1 MDKLNMKSKN
11 ILGENIEFIASKFP
25 NVITETKDENGNLTR
40 KIDFELLMQELS
52 GDIVEG
58 NKERY
63 QLTWPGK
70 KEAILNANTPINKT
84 LRPVIEDSVD
94 FENTENLYIEGD
106 NLEVLK
112 LLQESYL
119 GKIKCIYID
128 PPYNTGEDFIYND
141 NFKKDLDEYLQES
154 GQVNEEGYKVF
165 QNTDT
170 RGTFHSDWMTM
181 IYSRIKL
188 AKNLLTKDGII
199 FISISDKEVT
209 NLTKICNEIFGEH
222 NFVNNI
228 VVKMSEVSGKKMAH
242 ANKRLPKIKEYI
254 LMYKNGV
261 TEINKIK
268 VQKKEWDNEYNIFI
282 ENFTKKDKEMIDN
295 IIELDER
302 TNKHLNIVDKILEN
316 VELKAVNTKLKE
328 LNIPLDKQD
337 EWKLNNAFR
346 ICRTATSSSV
356 KRLADEKRKI
366 CKQNLFSVLSSKDKL
381 LYIVKSDYSEEST
394 SPRVQVLFAEDNLQ
408 TVLGDIWVDISTT
421 GLEFEGGVDYKNGKK
436 PLKVIDR
443 LINLAT
449 NENDIVMDF
458 FSGSSTTAESIFRC
472 NLKDNKKR
480 KFIMVQESESLEEQ
494 YKNTSGETKKNIKKS
509 IDFLKSIEKPLILS
523 EIGKERIRRAAQKI
537 KQETNADIDYGFR
550 VYKVDSTNMKDTY
563 YNIEEISQ
571 TNLFETESNIKEDRT
586 PEDLLTQVI
595 LDLGL
600 KLSLKI
606 EEKHI
611 NGKKV
616 FYVDEDSLV
625 ACFDEGVDKN
635 LATIIAK
642 DMPMKVVFRDSCF
655 INDSE
660 KENIKEIF
668 KKYSPDTDIKVL

>member
-1 MDKLNMKSKN
+1 MDNLKMQSKN
-11 ILGENIEFIASKFP
+11 ILGENIEFIASRFP

-119 GKIKCIYID
+119 GKIKFIYID
-128 PPYNTGEDFIYND
+128 PPYNTGNDFIYLDKFNE
-141 NFKKDLDEYLQES
+141 NLDEYLTES
-154 GQVNEEGYKVF
+154 GQVDEEGNKFF
-165 QNTDT
+165 QNTESNG
-170 RGTFHSDWMTM
+170 RFHSDWMTM
-181 IYSRIKL
+181 IYPRLKL
-188 AKNLLTKDGII
+188 ARNLLSDDGVI
-199 FISISDKEVT
+199 FISID
-209 NLTKICNEIFGEH
+209 NNEIKNLRSICDEVFGRN
-222 NFVNNI
+222 NFI
-228 VVKMSEVSGKKMAH
+228 EEIIWK
-242 ANKRLPKIKEYI
+242 NKYGAGAKTKGFISVHEYI
-254 LMYKNGV
+254 LCYSKKPILNLTSELSEDEKKKYIKKDEKYDVLGGYRTQPLMTKSLGDRPNLVYPIYYNGE
-261 TEINKIK
+261 EIWPNKQW
-268 VQKKEWDNEYNIFI
+268 VWSKERMERSI
-282 ENFTKKDKEMIDN
+282 ENNDVEIKKRSDGTYSVESKKYIKDENGDMRRGKPGSILNGPFTQEGTNEIRSVFDNKTPFEFTKPSNLIKYLISLQVNDINDKEC
-295 IIELDER
+295 
-302 TNKHLNIVDKILEN
+302 IVL
-316 VELKAVNTKLKE
+316 
-328 LNIPLDKQD
+328 
-337 EWKLNNAFR
+337 
-346 ICRTATSSSV
+346 
-356 KRLADEKRKI
+356 
-366 CKQNLFSVLSSKDKL
+366 
-381 LYIVKSDYSEEST
+381 
-394 SPRVQVLFAEDNLQ
+394 
-408 TVLGDIWVDISTT
+408 
-421 GLEFEGGVDYKNGKK
+421 
-436 PLKVIDR
+436 
-443 LINLAT
+443 
-449 NENDIVMDF
+449 DF
-458 FSGSSTTAESIFRC
+458 FSGSGTTAHAVMKLNSEDRG
-472 NLKDNKKR
+472 KR
-480 KFIMVQESESLEEQ
+480 KYIMVQAPEKTEEKSQ
-494 YKNTSGETKKNIKKS
+494 AYKLGYKTICDIGRNRIKGISKNIK
-509 IDFLKSIEKPLILS
+509 E
-523 EIGKERIRRAAQKI
+523 
-537 KQETNADIDYGFR
+537 ETNADIDYGFR

-563 YNIEEISQ
+563 YNIEQITQAS
-571 TNLFETESNIKEDRT
+571 LFETQSNIKEDRT

-600 KLSLKI
+600 ELSLKI
-606 EEKHI
+606 EEKNI

-625 ACFDEGVDKN
+625 ACFDEGVDKD

>member
-1 MDKLNMKSKN
+1 MDKLNMQSKN
-11 ILGENIEFIASKFP
+11 ILGENLQFIESRFP

-242 ANKRLPKIKEYI
+242 ANKR
-254 LMYKNGV
+254 
-261 TEINKIK
+261 
-268 VQKKEWDNEYNIFI
+268 
-282 ENFTKKDKEMIDN
+282 
-295 IIELDER
+295 
-302 TNKHLNIVDKILEN
+302 
-316 VELKAVNTKLKE
+316 
-328 LNIPLDKQD
+328 
-337 EWKLNNAFR
+337 
-346 ICRTATSSSV
+346 
-356 KRLADEKRKI
+356 
-366 CKQNLFSVLSSKDKL
+366 
-381 LYIVKSDYSEEST
+381 
-394 SPRVQVLFAEDNLQ
+394 
-408 TVLGDIWVDISTT
+408 
-421 GLEFEGGVDYKNGKK
+421 
-436 PLKVIDR
+436 
-443 LINLAT
+443 
-449 NENDIVMDF
+449 
-458 FSGSSTTAESIFRC
+458 
-472 NLKDNKKR
+472 
-480 KFIMVQESESLEEQ
+480 
-494 YKNTSGETKKNIKKS
+494 
-509 IDFLKSIEKPLILS
+509 
-523 EIGKERIRRAAQKI
+523 
-537 KQETNADIDYGFR
+537 
-550 VYKVDSTNMKDTY
+550 
-563 YNIEEISQ
+563 
-571 TNLFETESNIKEDRT
+571 
-586 PEDLLTQVI
+586 
-595 LDLGL
+595 
-600 KLSLKI
+600 
-606 EEKHI
+606 
-611 NGKKV
+611 
-616 FYVDEDSLV
+616 
-625 ACFDEGVDKN
+625 
-635 LATIIAK
+635 
-642 DMPMKVVFRDSCF
+642 
-655 INDSE
+655 
-660 KENIKEIF
+660 
-668 KKYSPDTDIKVL
+668 

>member
-1 MDKLNMKSKN
+1 MDKLNMQSKD
-11 ILGENIEFIASKFP
+11 ILSENLQFIASRFP
-25 NVITETKDENGNLTR
+25 NVITESKDENGNLTR

-52 GDIVEG
+52 GEIVEG

-128 PPYNTGEDFIYND
+128 PPYNTGRDFIYND
-141 NFKKDLDEYLQES
+141 KYKANINEYLDES
-154 GQVNEEGYKVF
+154 GQIDDEGNMLF
-165 QNTDT
+165 QNTESNG
-170 RGTFHSDWMTM
+170 RFHSDWMTM
-181 IYSRIKL
+181 IYPRLKL
-188 AKNLLTKDGII
+188 ARNLLSDNGVI
-199 FISISDKEVT
+199 FISIDENEES
-209 NLTKICNEIFGEH
+209 NLSKICDEIFGA
-222 NFVNNI
+222 NNLI
-228 VVKMSEVSGKKMAH
+228 S
-242 ANKRLPKIKEYI
+242 KIPWQARQSIQNDTDLSSSHEYI
-254 LMYKNGV
+254 LAYAKTRRQEHRRLKETNSNQWHKLPSFACYPLPLDNSKFSNPDNDPRGAWKADPFDAPNVRPNLTYPIVNPNTGESFMPPNGRCWR
-261 TEINKIK
+261 TEEKSYQKLFEDNRIIFGKSGQSKPQLK
-268 VQKKEWDNEYNIFI
+268 VFYNEKKEFGSV
-282 ENFTKKDKEMIDN
+282 ENTWFDGTKCGTATAGTKELQ
-295 IIELDER
+295 ELFDGVSYFD
-302 TNKHLNIVDKILEN
+302 TPKP
-316 VELKAVNTKLKE
+316 TKLIK
-328 LNIPLDKQD
+328 
-337 EWKLNNAFR
+337 
-346 ICRTATSSSV
+346 
-356 KRLADEKRKI
+356 
-366 CKQNLFSVLSSKDKL
+366 KL
-381 LYIVKSDYSEEST
+381 LQLST
-394 SPRVQVLFAEDNLQ
+394 RSGDLVL
-408 TVLGDIWVDISTT
+408 
-421 GLEFEGGVDYKNGKK
+421 
-436 PLKVIDR
+436 
-443 LINLAT
+443 
-449 NENDIVMDF
+449 DF
-458 FSGSSTTAESIFRC
+458 FSGSSTTAHAVMDMNAEDGG
-472 NLKDNKKR
+472 NR
-480 KFIMVQESESLEEQ
+480 KYIMVQVNEDIPENHKAYEKGYRSIPQ
-494 YKNTSGETKKNIKKS
+494 IAKDRIK
-509 IDFLKSIEKPLILS
+509 
-523 EIGKERIRRAAQKI
+523 RAGQKI

-563 YNIEEISQ
+563 YNIEQITQ
-571 TNLFETESNIKEDRT
+571 TSLFETQSNIKEDRT

-600 KLSLKI
+600 ELSLKI
-606 EEKHI
+606 EEKNI

-625 ACFDEGVDKN
+625 ACFDEGVDKD

>member
-1 MDKLNMKSKN
+1 MDNLKMQSKN
-11 ILGENIEFIASKFP
+11 ILGENIEFIASRFP

-128 PPYNTGEDFIYND
+128 PPYNTGNDFIYKD
-141 NFKKDLDEYLQES
+141 DFKYNSSEYLEDS
-154 GQVNEEGYKVF
+154 GQLDKAGNKLF
-165 QNTDT
+165 QNLDSNG
-170 RGTFHSDWMTM
+170 RFHSDWLTM
-181 IYSRIKL
+181 MYSRLKL
-188 AKNLLTKDGII
+188 AKNLLTKDGVI
-199 FISISDKEVT
+199 FISIDDNEVYNMKKICDEVLGEKNFISNFIWVKKKKGSHLSKTIRSMTEYILAYANKIENIELFGEAAYSDKWQPLAKRT
-209 NLTKICNEIFGEH
+209 NSHKTLKFNANVLETKLDDGYYEKGNYGEGTSSIKFE
-222 NFVNNI
+222 NDFSVINNI
-228 VVKMSEVSGKKMAH
+228 VT
-242 ANKRLPKIKEYI
+242 
-254 LMYKNGV
+254 
-261 TEINKIK
+261 TEINATGPFVWTQNK
-268 VQKKEWDNEYNIFI
+268 
-282 ENFTKKDKEMIDN
+282 
-295 IIELDER
+295 LDE
-302 TNKHLNIVDKILEN
+302 
-316 VELKAVNTKLKE
+316 ELKLGTRVA
-328 LNIPLDKQD
+328 
-337 EWKLNNAFR
+337 
-346 ICRTATSSSV
+346 
-356 KRLADEKRKI
+356 
-366 CKQNLFSVLSSKDKL
+366 LSSKFGFNALRSNQADKVKRPTTL
-381 LYIVKSDYSEEST
+381 LDSKLKIGTNEDAYAEGIRIFEKENIMSYPKPTSLVKY
-394 SPRVQVLFAEDNLQ
+394 
-408 TVLGDIWVDISTT
+408 
-421 GLEFEGGVDYKNGKK
+421 
-436 PLKVIDR
+436 
-443 LINLAT
+443 LINTLGYYDNNMT
-449 NENDIVMDF
+449 ILDF
-458 FSGSSTTAESIFRC
+458 FSGSGSTADSVMQLNALDGGR
-472 NLKDNKKR
+472 R
-480 KFIMVQESESLEEQ
+480 KFIMVQLPEETEEKSEAYKEG
-494 YKNTSGETKKNIKKS
+494 YKNIC
-509 IDFLKSIEKPLILS
+509 
-523 EIGKERIRRAAQKI
+523 EIGKERIRRAGQKI

-550 VYKVDSTNMKDTY
+550 VYKVDSTNMKDAY
-563 YNIEEISQ
+563 YNIEQITQAS
-571 TNLFETESNIKEDRT
+571 LFETQSNIKEDRT

-600 KLSLKI
+600 ELSLKI

-625 ACFDEGVDKN
+625 ACFDEGVDKD

>member
-1 MDKLNMKSKN
+1 MNRLNMQSKN
-11 ILGENIEFIASKFP
+11 ILGENIEFIASRFP

-40 KIDFELLMQELS
+40 KIDFEILMQELS

-128 PPYNTGEDFIYND
+128 PPYNTGNDFIYKD
-141 NFKKDLDEYLQES
+141 DFKYNSSEYLEDS
-154 GQVNEEGYKVF
+154 GQLDKAGNKLF
-165 QNTDT
+165 QNLDSNG
-170 RGTFHSDWMTM
+170 RFHSDWLTM
-181 IYSRIKL
+181 MYSRLKL
-188 AKNLLTKDGII
+188 AKNLLTKDGVI
-199 FISISDKEVT
+199 FISIDDNEVYNMKKICDEVLGEKNFISNFIWVKKKKGSHLSKTIRSMTEYILAYANKIENIELFGEAAYSDKWQPLAKRT
-209 NLTKICNEIFGEH
+209 NSHKTLKFNANVLETKLDDGYYEKGNYGEGTSSIKFE
-222 NFVNNI
+222 NDFSVINNI
-228 VVKMSEVSGKKMAH
+228 VT
-242 ANKRLPKIKEYI
+242 
-254 LMYKNGV
+254 
-261 TEINKIK
+261 TEINATGPFVWTQNK
-268 VQKKEWDNEYNIFI
+268 
-282 ENFTKKDKEMIDN
+282 
-295 IIELDER
+295 LDE
-302 TNKHLNIVDKILEN
+302 
-316 VELKAVNTKLKE
+316 ELKLGTRVA
-328 LNIPLDKQD
+328 
-337 EWKLNNAFR
+337 
-346 ICRTATSSSV
+346 
-356 KRLADEKRKI
+356 
-366 CKQNLFSVLSSKDKL
+366 LSSKFGFNALRSNQADKVKRPTTL
-381 LYIVKSDYSEEST
+381 LDSKLKIGTNEDAYAEGIRIFEKENIMSYPKPTSLVKY
-394 SPRVQVLFAEDNLQ
+394 
-408 TVLGDIWVDISTT
+408 
-421 GLEFEGGVDYKNGKK
+421 
-436 PLKVIDR
+436 
-443 LINLAT
+443 LINTLGYYDNNMT
-449 NENDIVMDF
+449 ILDF
-458 FSGSSTTAESIFRC
+458 FSGSGSTADSVMQLNALDGGR
-472 NLKDNKKR
+472 R
-480 KFIMVQESESLEEQ
+480 KFIMVQLPEETEEKSEAYKEG
-494 YKNTSGETKKNIKKS
+494 YKNIC
-509 IDFLKSIEKPLILS
+509 
-523 EIGKERIRRAAQKI
+523 EIGKERIRRAGQKI

-550 VYKVDSTNMKDTY
+550 VYKVDSTNMKDAY
-563 YNIEEISQ
+563 YNIEQITQAS
-571 TNLFETESNIKEDRT
+571 LFETQSNIKEDRT

-600 KLSLKI
+600 ELSLKI
-606 EEKHI
+606 EEKNI

-625 ACFDEGVDKN
+625 ACFDEGVDKD

>member
-1 MDKLNMKSKN
+1 MNRLNMQSKN
-11 ILGENIEFIASKFP
+11 ILGENIEFIASRFP

-40 KIDFELLMQELS
+40 KIDFEILMQELS

-128 PPYNTGEDFIYND
+128 PPYNTGNDFIYKD
-141 NFKKDLDEYLQES
+141 DFKYNSSEYLEDS
-154 GQVNEEGYKVF
+154 GQLDKAGNKLF
-165 QNTDT
+165 QNLDSNG
-170 RGTFHSDWMTM
+170 RFHSDWLTM
-181 IYSRIKL
+181 MYSRLKL
-188 AKNLLTKDGII
+188 AKNLLTKDGVI
-199 FISISDKEVT
+199 FISIDDNEVYNMKKICDEVLGEKNFISNFIWVKKKKGSHLSKTIRSMTEYILAYANKIENIELFGEAAYSDKWQPLAKRT
-209 NLTKICNEIFGEH
+209 NSHKTLKFNANVLETKLDDGYYEKGNYGEGTSSIKFE
-222 NFVNNI
+222 NDFSVINNI
-228 VVKMSEVSGKKMAH
+228 VT
-242 ANKRLPKIKEYI
+242 
-254 LMYKNGV
+254 
-261 TEINKIK
+261 TEINATGPFVWTQNK
-268 VQKKEWDNEYNIFI
+268 
-282 ENFTKKDKEMIDN
+282 
-295 IIELDER
+295 LDE
-302 TNKHLNIVDKILEN
+302 
-316 VELKAVNTKLKE
+316 ELKLGTRVA
-328 LNIPLDKQD
+328 
-337 EWKLNNAFR
+337 
-346 ICRTATSSSV
+346 
-356 KRLADEKRKI
+356 
-366 CKQNLFSVLSSKDKL
+366 LSSKFGFNALRSNQADKVKRPTTL
-381 LYIVKSDYSEEST
+381 LDSKLKIGTNEDAYAEGIRIFEKENIMSYPKPTSLVKY
-394 SPRVQVLFAEDNLQ
+394 
-408 TVLGDIWVDISTT
+408 
-421 GLEFEGGVDYKNGKK
+421 
-436 PLKVIDR
+436 
-443 LINLAT
+443 LINTLGYYDNNMT
-449 NENDIVMDF
+449 ILDF
-458 FSGSSTTAESIFRC
+458 FSGSGSTADSVMQLNALDGGR
-472 NLKDNKKR
+472 R
-480 KFIMVQESESLEEQ
+480 KFIMVQLPEETEEKSEAYKEG
-494 YKNTSGETKKNIKKS
+494 YKNIC
-509 IDFLKSIEKPLILS
+509 
-523 EIGKERIRRAAQKI
+523 EIGKERIRRAGQKI

-563 YNIEEISQ
+563 YNIEQITQAS
-571 TNLFETESNIKEDRT
+571 LFETQSNIKEDRT

-600 KLSLKI
+600 ELSLKI
-606 EEKHI
+606 EEKNI

-625 ACFDEGVDKN
+625 ACFDEGVDKD

>member
-11 ILGENIEFIASKFP
+11 ILGENIEFIASRFP
-25 NVITETKDENGNLTR
+25 NVITETKGENGNLTR

-128 PPYNTGEDFIYND
+128 PPYNTGNDFIYKD
-141 NFKKDLDEYLQES
+141 DFKYNSSEYLEDS
-154 GQVNEEGYKVF
+154 GQLDKAGNKLF
-165 QNTDT
+165 QNLDSNG
-170 RGTFHSDWMTM
+170 RFHSDWLTM
-181 IYSRIKL
+181 MYSRLKL
-188 AKNLLTKDGII
+188 AKNLLTKDGVI
-199 FISISDKEVT
+199 FISIDDNEVYNMKKICDEVLGEKNFISNFIWVKKKKGSHLSKTIRSMTEYILAYANKIENIELFGEAAYSDKWQPLAKRT
-209 NLTKICNEIFGEH
+209 NSHKTLKFNANVLETKLDDGYYEKGNYGEGTSSIKFE
-222 NFVNNI
+222 NDFSVINNI
-228 VVKMSEVSGKKMAH
+228 VT
-242 ANKRLPKIKEYI
+242 
-254 LMYKNGV
+254 
-261 TEINKIK
+261 TEINATGPFVWTQNK
-268 VQKKEWDNEYNIFI
+268 
-282 ENFTKKDKEMIDN
+282 
-295 IIELDER
+295 LDE
-302 TNKHLNIVDKILEN
+302 
-316 VELKAVNTKLKE
+316 ELKLGTRVA
-328 LNIPLDKQD
+328 
-337 EWKLNNAFR
+337 
-346 ICRTATSSSV
+346 
-356 KRLADEKRKI
+356 
-366 CKQNLFSVLSSKDKL
+366 LSSKFGFNALRSNQADKVKRPTTL
-381 LYIVKSDYSEEST
+381 LDSKLKIGTNEDAYAEGIRIFEKENIMSYPKPTSLVKY
-394 SPRVQVLFAEDNLQ
+394 
-408 TVLGDIWVDISTT
+408 
-421 GLEFEGGVDYKNGKK
+421 
-436 PLKVIDR
+436 
-443 LINLAT
+443 LINTLGYYDNNMT
-449 NENDIVMDF
+449 ILDF
-458 FSGSSTTAESIFRC
+458 FSGSGSTADSVMQLNALDGGR
-472 NLKDNKKR
+472 R
-480 KFIMVQESESLEEQ
+480 KFIMVQLPEETEEKSEAYKEG
-494 YKNTSGETKKNIKKS
+494 YKNIC
-509 IDFLKSIEKPLILS
+509 
-523 EIGKERIRRAAQKI
+523 EIGKERIRRAGQKI

-563 YNIEEISQ
+563 YNIEQITQAS
-571 TNLFETESNIKEDRT
+571 LFETQSNIKEDRT

-600 KLSLKI
+600 ELSLKI
-606 EEKHI
+606 EEKNI

-625 ACFDEGVDKN
+625 ACFDEGVDKD
-635 LATIIAK
+635 LATVIAK